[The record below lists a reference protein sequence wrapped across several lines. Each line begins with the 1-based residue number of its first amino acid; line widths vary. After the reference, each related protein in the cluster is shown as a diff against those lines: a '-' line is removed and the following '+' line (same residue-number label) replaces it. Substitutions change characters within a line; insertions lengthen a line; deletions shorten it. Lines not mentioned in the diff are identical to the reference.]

1 MKCSSPCKVITS
13 LTLFL
18 ALIAAIPA
26 FSQTN
31 SNSVSNRVVN
41 VPDPAR
47 FKSEI
52 QAFLTSDVTNAPEK
66 DKVLFVGSSTIR
78 LWKTVGKDMAPLPVY
93 NRGFGGATTYDIL
106 YYLDKIVIPYAPRV
120 IVFYCGT
127 NDFGPESHDENGV
140 FERTR
145 KFFEIVRQKLP
156 ETKIVYISIV
166 RCPFRKAY
174 WSNMNAANEMI
185 RNYCATHDDM
195 AFVDVNPGVFDEKG
209 EPKLE
214 FYQKDK
220 LHFNEAGY
228 RQISSV
234 IRPVVTAAFR
244 K

>member
-1 MKCSSPCKVITS
+1 MKFRSPHGIICSVALLLAVIVAEPLS
-13 LTLFL
+13 
-18 ALIAAIPA
+18 A
-26 FSQTN
+26 QTN
-31 SNSVSNRVVN
+31 SNSAPKQVVK

-52 QAFLTSDVTNAPEK
+52 QAFLASDATNAPEK

-106 YYLDKIVIPYAPRV
+106 YYLDKIVISYAPRV

-127 NDFGPESHDENGV
+127 NDFGPESHGEKGV

-156 ETKIVYISIV
+156 QTKIVYISIV
-166 RCPFRKAY
+166 RSPSRKAY
-174 WSNMNAANEMI
+174 WANMNAANEMI
-185 RNYCATHDDM
+185 RDYCASHEDM
-195 AFVDVNPGVFDEKG
+195 AFIDINSGVFNEKG
-209 EPKLE
+209 EPRLE
-214 FYQKDK
+214 LFQKDE
-220 LHFNEAGY
+220 LHFNKSGY

-234 IRPVVTAAFR
+234 VKPVVVAAYR